1 MTQKGSLMSINQEDK
16 DVLRSL
22 FTKVG
27 DIAMAIADL
36 NDQKKATIEGAI
48 EDLGLD
54 PKEHKEK
61 IAELK
66 QAAALAAKA
75 AVKARDGDSEWVDA
89 YLELQQTAVSMV
101 KGETQ

>member
-1 MTQKGSLMSINQEDK
+1 MSINQEDK
-16 DVLRSL
+16 DVLRNL

-27 DIAMAIADL
+27 DVAMAIADL
-36 NDQKKATIEGAI
+36 NDSKKAAIESAI

-75 AVKARDGDSEWVDA
+75 AVKARDGDNEWVDD
-89 YLELQQTAVSMV
+89 YLDLQQAAVSMV
-101 KGETQ
+101 KGEVQ

>member
-1 MTQKGSLMSINQEDK
+1 MSINQDDK
-16 DVLRSL
+16 GILRNL

-36 NDQKKATIEGAI
+36 NDQKKAAI
-48 EDLGLD
+48 EDAIKDLGLN
-54 PKEHKEK
+54 PKEDKEK

-75 AVKARDGDSEWVDA
+75 AVKARDGESEWVDA
-89 YLELQQTAVSMV
+89 YLELQQVAVSMV
-101 KGETQ
+101 KGEDA

>member
-1 MTQKGSLMSINQEDK
+1 MMKTFNQDDK
-16 DVLRSL
+16 EILYKL
-22 FTKVG
+22 FKQVG
-27 DIAMAIADL
+27 EIAIAIADL
-36 NDQKKATIEGAI
+36 NDSKKAAI
-48 EDLGLD
+48 EKAIEFLGLD

-75 AVKARDGDSEWVDA
+75 AVKAREGDSEWVDA

-101 KGETQ
+101 KGEDV

>member
-1 MTQKGSLMSINQEDK
+1 MSINQDDK
-16 DVLRSL
+16 GILRNL

-27 DIAMAIADL
+27 DIAISITDL
-36 NDQKKATIEGAI
+36 NDSKKAAIEDAI

-54 PKEHKEK
+54 PKKDKEK
-61 IAELK
+61 IAEVK

-75 AVKARDGDSEWVDA
+75 AVKARDGDNEWVDA

-101 KGETQ
+101 KGEDA

>member
-1 MTQKGSLMSINQEDK
+1 MSINQEDK
-16 DVLRSL
+16 GILRNL

-36 NDQKKATIEGAI
+36 NDSKKAAI
-48 EDLGLD
+48 EKAIEFLGLD
-54 PKEHKEK
+54 PKEDKDK

-75 AVKARDGDSEWVDA
+75 AVKARDGDNEWVDD
-89 YLELQQTAVSMV
+89 YLELQQAAVSMV

>member
-1 MTQKGSLMSINQEDK
+1 MGINQEDK
-16 DVLRSL
+16 DVLRNL

-36 NDQKKATIEGAI
+36 NDQKKATIDCAI
-48 EDLGLD
+48 EDLGLG

-101 KGETQ
+101 KGEVQ

>member
-1 MTQKGSLMSINQEDK
+1 MSINQEDK
-16 DVLRSL
+16 DVLRNL

-27 DIAMAIADL
+27 EIAIAIADL
-36 NDQKKATIEGAI
+36 NDQKKAAIDDAI

-75 AVKARDGDSEWVDA
+75 AVKARDGDNEWVDA

-101 KGETQ
+101 KGEVQ

>member
-1 MTQKGSLMSINQEDK
+1 MSINQEDK
-16 DVLRSL
+16 GILRSL

-54 PKEHKEK
+54 PKEDKGK

-66 QAAALAAKA
+66 QAVALAAKA
-75 AVKARDGDSEWVDA
+75 AVKARDGDNEWVDD
-89 YLELQQTAVSMV
+89 YLELQKTAVNMV

>member
-1 MTQKGSLMSINQEDK
+1 MGYKLYVGTLP
-16 DVLRSL
+16 
-22 FTKVG
+22 FTVR
-27 DIAMAIADL
+27 D
-36 NDQKKATIEGAI
+36 
-48 EDLGLD
+48 
-54 PKEHKEK
+54 
-61 IAELK
+61 AELK

>member
-1 MTQKGSLMSINQEDK
+1 MSINREDK
-16 DVLRSL
+16 SILRNL
-22 FTKVG
+22 FTEVG

-75 AVKARDGDSEWVDA
+75 AVKARDGDNEWVDD
-89 YLELQQTAVSMV
+89 YLELQKTAVNMV

>member
-1 MTQKGSLMSINQEDK
+1 MSINQEDK
-16 DVLRSL
+16 DVLRNL

-27 DIAMAIADL
+27 DIAMSIADL
-36 NDQKKATIEGAI
+36 NDQKKAAIESAI

-61 IAELK
+61 ITELK